1 MRLDGPHPQI
11 LSPNFFVRAQ
21 AAPQLAIEAA
31 FSTGRTNA
39 TVFWRSLGKAEFDTG
54 QARSFPVRSDGLFHR
69 YEIRLAESPAYRGVI
84 FQLRLDAVPVGGKT
98 AGVRLKSVALGK

>member
-1 MRLDGPHPQI
+1 VRLDGPHPQI

-39 TVFWRSLGKAEFDTG
+39 TVFWRSLGKAEFNTA
-54 QARSFPVRSDGLFHR
+54 QARSFPVRSDGVFHR
-69 YEIRLAESPAYRGVI
+69 YEIRLAESAAYRGVI
-84 FQLRLDAVPVGGKT
+84 FQLRLDAVPVGDKT
-98 AGVRLKSVALGK
+98 AGVRLKSVTLGK